1 MEALALKGQADL
13 LFLFTLAFLLFFFFI
28 N

>member
-1 MEALALKGQADL
+1 MKALALKGQADL